1 MSHTVSVKITG
12 NEIIK
17 VSHGEIKLNEISE
30 IHIGDNLRITKIEPK
45 KGESK

>member
-17 VSHGEIKLNEISE
+17 VSHGEIKLNEWRV
-30 IHIGDNLRITKIEPK
+30 L
-45 KGESK
+45 